1 MFSPYIG
8 KKVNIIT
15 GTEGE
20 EKTYGLTVV
29 GTEGVLIKLKN
40 FDDEEVIINTTS
52 PNFFS
57 LSESES

>member
-57 LSESES
+57 LSES